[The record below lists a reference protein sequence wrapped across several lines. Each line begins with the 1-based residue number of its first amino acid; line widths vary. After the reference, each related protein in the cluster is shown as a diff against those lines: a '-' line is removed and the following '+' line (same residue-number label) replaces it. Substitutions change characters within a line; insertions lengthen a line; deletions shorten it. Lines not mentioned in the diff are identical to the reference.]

1 MFNVIILS
9 SGQSTRL
16 KPITNNIPKVLVNVG
31 TDTALL
37 QQANFWNQF
46 PNLDKIYVVV
56 HPRYVHLLEE
66 YITMNDLN
74 NIEIVAEPESNGS
87 FEAIRNVVR
96 FNPELEKNVFLN
108 WGDLIPLS
116 IHKLDMDFLSYQKN
130 IIFTK
135 DGNCRYAVKGIG
147 KASMEERIQYV
158 ETGGNIPG
166 IYYMKEMPDF
176 LDYEIGDDLIEHMNN
191 WQSAP
196 VDLID
201 FGDMTKL
208 ALAHSKEIVSRD
220 FNSIEIEGDVVTKTA
235 INGKGQDLQKKE
247 LRWYSKNPPNTPKI
261 LGSADDHFKMERAQG
276 QPLYQCYQE
285 GIEVDVLKA
294 LEELHETNS
303 QAVTQKIVKRDL
315 QVEVVDKT
323 YDRKKSIQG
332 LLDGFGIVESVNKKP
347 LIDFD
352 YMCTILYDRLTWFN
366 KKRSKYVF
374 IHGDPNFSNTLYDG
388 EKITFIDPR
397 GYFGKTR
404 LYGPETYDQAKVLY
418 ALSGYD
424 SFNAQVNFGHYELN
438 DGDLTLQIPPLQR
451 ISNLDP
457 KNNNLFNEETYT
469 WLALIWVNLGGYF
482 KNNPLKAVL
491 AYYYGLHLASWL
503 IEDRFPKKRN
513 GYNELYSPLDL
524 VIHTRVPFKWHL
536 YDDENK
542 KDYRGQGPFA
552 DKMWKKL

>member
-1 MFNVIILS
+1 
-9 SGQSTRL
+9 
-16 KPITNNIPKVLVNVG
+16 
-31 TDTALL
+31 
-37 QQANFWNQF
+37 
-46 PNLDKIYVVV
+46 
-56 HPRYVHLLEE
+56 
-66 YITMNDLN
+66 
-74 NIEIVAEPESNGS
+74 
-87 FEAIRNVVR
+87 
-96 FNPELEKNVFLN
+96 
-108 WGDLIPLS
+108 
-116 IHKLDMDFLSYQKN
+116 
-130 IIFTK
+130 
-135 DGNCRYAVKGIG
+135 
-147 KASMEERIQYV
+147 
-158 ETGGNIPG
+158 
-166 IYYMKEMPDF
+166 
-176 LDYEIGDDLIEHMNN
+176 
-191 WQSAP
+191 
-196 VDLID
+196 
-201 FGDMTKL
+201 
-208 ALAHSKEIVSRD
+208 
-220 FNSIEIEGDVVTKTA
+220 
-235 INGKGQDLQKKE
+235 
-247 LRWYSKNPPNTPKI
+247 
-261 LGSADDHFKMERAQG
+261 MERAQG

-285 GIEVDVLKA
+285 GLEVEVLKA

-315 QVEVVDKT
+315 QIEVVDKT

-332 LLDGFGIVESVNKKP
+332 LLDGFGIVNSVNKKP

-366 KKRSKYVF
+366 KKRSKYAF
-374 IHGDPNFSNTLYDG
+374 IHGDPNFSNTMYDG

-424 SFNAQVNFGHYELN
+424 SFNSKVNFGHYELN

-457 KNNNLFNEETYT
+457 KNNDLFNEETYT

-524 VIHTRVPFKWHL
+524 VIHTRVPFKW
-536 YDDENK
+536 DIKDNENK

-552 DKMWKKL
+552 DKMWKKI